1 MHCPRCGQQQN
12 SDEIR
17 FCTKC
22 GLEISDV
29 KELLALESVQTKASR
44 KSANN
49 KAVRQGLML
58 VFSGFIVI
66 LILAILRDFFT
77 IPKSLFAVT
86 VLIFIIGGA
95 IRMSLPSLFVG
106 NILKES
112 KGDLSESDLETN
124 ELSGGQI
131 FDKSLPEAEYRPPIN
146 FGTTNYDTKEL
157 IAPPSVTEDT
167 TRKLEKEVQQNN

>member
-1 MHCPRCGQQQN
+1 MHCPRCGQQQT

-29 KELLALESVQTKASR
+29 KELLASEPTQTKAQR

-49 KAVRQGLML
+49 KAARQGLML
-58 VFSGFIVI
+58 IFSGFILI
-66 LILAILRDFFT
+66 LILAILRDFLT

-95 IRMSLPSLFVG
+95 IRMALPSLLDG
-106 NILKES
+106 KNITENKDDSLK
-112 KGDLSESDLETN
+112 SDLETKN
-124 ELSGGQI
+124 LSGEQI
-131 FDKSLPEAEYRPPIN
+131 FDKSLPEAEYRPPLN
-146 FGTTNYDTKEL
+146 FGATKYDTNEL
-157 IAPPSVTEDT
+157 VAPASVTENT
-167 TRKLEKEVQQNN
+167 TRKLAKEIQQNN

>member
-1 MHCPRCGQQQN
+1 MHCPRCGQQQT

-29 KELLALESVQTKASR
+29 KDLLAPETVQTTAQR

-49 KAVRQGLML
+49 KAARQGLML
-58 VFSGFIVI
+58 IFSGFILM

-95 IRMSLPSLFVG
+95 IRMALPSLLGRNNFTE
-106 NILKES
+106 NKDDS
-112 KGDLSESDLETN
+112 RESDLETN
-124 ELSGGQI
+124 NLSGEQI
-131 FDKSLPEAEYRPPIN
+131 FDKSLPEAEYRPPLN
-146 FGTTNYDTKEL
+146 FDAKNYDTNEL
-157 IAPPSVTEDT
+157 VVPPSVTEDT
-167 TRKLEKEVQQNN
+167 TRKLAKEI